1 MNENLNDV
9 FEVDELED
17 FEANEE
23 ITYLV
28 CALGYSED
36 DEPTDCEVYLEE
48 FEDPADAIAFAKQV
62 TLGQIIQKAVEQK
75 QEIFDTSYFSLEVE
89 TVVMCEDPEDG
100 TENIDTVWETVISID

>member
-1 MNENLNDV
+1 M
-9 FEVDELED
+9 
-17 FEANEE
+17 
-23 ITYLV
+23 